1 MTSSQGVRS
10 RRILLSIIVII
21 AIGLIVLGV
30 AQVTPSPA
38 ATFEEL
44 RQNALFPDLIVRDL
58 VSINLRDPNTHQTFT
73 LVRANDGTWMAPF
86 YDGPL
91 ENARA
96 SDIARTI
103 VLLAATESQP
113 ITEQTNLALYGFD
126 PNGQQ
131 LRLFVEFLRVD
142 QTQHIIAIGG
152 FLPDR
157 RDGYYVLVD
166 DRPYLYT
173 LPRGAVDFLLQ
184 TLISPSGA

>member
-1 MTSSQGVRS
+1 M
-10 RRILLSIIVII
+10 LSILAIITISVI
-21 AIGLIVLGV
+21 ALGITRV
-30 AQVTPSPA
+30 NQPPA
-38 ATFEEL
+38 NPFDEL
-44 RQNALFPDLIVRDL
+44 RGNALFPDLIVRDL

-73 LVRANDGTWMAPF
+73 LVRAEDGSWIAPF
-86 YDGPL
+86 YEGQLDPD
-91 ENARA
+91 RA

-103 VLLAATESQP
+103 VLLAAIDSQP
-113 ITEQTNLALYGFD
+113 ITDQTNLALYGFD
-126 PNGQQ
+126 PNGGE

-173 LPRGAVDFLLQ
+173 LPRGGLDFLIQ
-184 TLISPSGA
+184 SLISPSGA